1 MCGISGIMHKRVQTK
16 GLAPI
21 GQELTRML
29 WSLAHRGM
37 DSTGMTIAGQDSK
50 EDFIF
55 RLWTEKE
62 IDVLGPVI
70 DKIEANGGEI
80 KTKSQHDQYIRLT
93 INYEGDIKPIAETLY
108 NTPGVQIHSIGRV
121 SEIVKDLGT
130 AKDVDKIHN
139 LDTME
144 GSHGIGH
151 VRLATESRVD
161 ITHSHPF
168 WAYPFPDISVVHNG
182 QLTNYHKMKGHYEMM
197 GHRFQTQNDSELIA
211 VYLAEKLSKGESL
224 DQALRNSLDD
234 LDGTFTYLVS
244 TDNGIGY
251 AKDRWSAKP
260 LVIMETDEVVAMASE
275 EIALRSVFS
284 EELDRIEPQEN
295 EVNTWL
301 I

>member
-1 MCGISGIMHKRVQTK
+1 MCGISGIIHKNTHSK

-21 GQELTRML
+21 GQELTKML

-50 EDFIF
+50 EDYIF
-55 RLWTEKE
+55 RLWTEGE
-62 IDVLGPVI
+62 VDFLRPLIS
-70 DKIEANGGEI
+70 KIEKSGGVI

-93 INYEGDIKPIAETLY
+93 INYDQDIKPIAEELY
-108 NTPGVQIHSIGRV
+108 NTPGVQIHSIGKV
-121 SEIVKDLGT
+121 SEIIKDLGT
-130 AKDVDKIHN
+130 AHDVDKMHR

-168 WAYPFPDISVVHNG
+168 WAYPFPDVSVVHNG
-182 QLTNYHKMKGHYEMM
+182 QLTNYHTMKGKYEMM

-211 VYLAEKLSKGESL
+211 VYLAEKLSNGETL

-234 LDGTFTYLVS
+234 LDGTFTFLVS
-244 TDNGIGY
+244 TENGIGY

-260 LVIMETDEVVAMASE
+260 LVIMETDEVVAIASE
-275 EIALRSVFS
+275 EIALRSVFD
-284 EELDRIEPQEN
+284 EELDRIEPQES
-295 EVNTWL
+295 EVKTWL